1 MKFITSAIAITFLA
15 FTISTPATA
24 QISSNISPERSVEN
38 RTEWLANAVSKI
50 ESGDFEGLEESCK
63 RTLGSFMH
71 KDVEDLLTPLR
82 NALNDKKAIY
92 VDKIQHIE
100 SGKTFDQH
108 IYAAYYGERQ
118 FVFYSFTFARL
129 ENGWQLYAIDFA
141 DSLAGLNPA
150 LN

>member
-1 MKFITSAIAITFLA
+1 MKFITTAIAITFLTFS
-15 FTISTPATA
+15 FTAAATA
-24 QISSNISPERSVEN
+24 QTSTLISAERSVEN
-38 RTEWLANAVSKI
+38 RTEWLASATSMI
-50 ESGDFEGLEESCK
+50 DSGDFEGLEASCK
-63 RTLGSFMH
+63 NTLGSHMH
-71 KDVEDLLTPLR
+71 RDVEDLLTPLR
-82 NALNDKKAIY
+82 KALDDKKAIY
-92 VDKIQHIE
+92 VDKVQHIE

-150 LN
+150 

>member
-1 MKFITSAIAITFLA
+1 MRFITSAITIIFLA
-15 FTISTPATA
+15 FYFTTSAVA
-24 QISSNISPERSVEN
+24 QISAEGSVEN
-38 RTEWLANAVSKI
+38 RAVWLENATSMI
-50 ESGDFEGLEESCK
+50 ESGDFEGLEASCK

-92 VDKIQHIE
+92 VDKVHHIE

>member
-1 MKFITSAIAITFLA
+1 MRFITSAIAIIFLTFS
-15 FTISTPATA
+15 FTTSAAA
-24 QISSNISPERSVEN
+24 QVNAEGSVEN
-38 RTEWLANAVSKI
+38 RTVWLENATSMI
-50 ESGDFEGLEESCK
+50 ESGDFEGLEASCK

-71 KDVEDLLTPLR
+71 RDVEDLLTPLR
-82 NALNDKKAIY
+82 KALDNKKAIY
-92 VDKIQHIE
+92 VDKVEHIE
-100 SGKTFDQH
+100 SGRTFDQH

-150 LN
+150 SR